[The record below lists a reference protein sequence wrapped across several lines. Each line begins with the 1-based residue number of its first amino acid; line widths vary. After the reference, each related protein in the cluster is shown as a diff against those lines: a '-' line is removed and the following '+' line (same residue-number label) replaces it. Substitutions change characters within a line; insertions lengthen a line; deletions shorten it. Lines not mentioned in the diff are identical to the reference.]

1 MICSICTNCEKTST
15 LWPPSTTSKII
26 SLKAS
31 NLPEGRLPVGEAG
44 HVHLEQ
50 ARVAADLAQ
59 LEQRVEDGHL
69 ALGHALALDVGQ
81 HLIAELPVRAV

>member
-31 NLPEGRLPVGEAG
+31 NLPEGRLPVEKPGRSILSRRGWQQIWRSLSRASRMDIW
-44 HVHLEQ
+44 L
-50 ARVAADLAQ
+50 LAMP
-59 LEQRVEDGHL
+59 LL
-69 ALGHALALDVGQ
+69 STSAST
-81 HLIAELPVRAV
+81 